1 MSLEVYS
8 LSSIATP
15 RAVYLDSFY
24 TYKQKLNVYEQGL
37 RLNSID
43 ALKDAYDTSINNYT
57 SHYLT
62 GFKKISDFIDTSSI
76 QEQRRT
82 ITTPLI
88 FNNLTENTNPHVLEL
103 KQVRNTD
110 DTALFIIPE
119 VEFTNDGNFFELE
132 FINDSLLRVLHNNSN
147 GYYALNVQR
156 QKSTAIF
163 SKSITSFID
172 QSNDRTSNDL
182 IKLYT
187 DVFLFHL
194 DDQGYLQLYQYNT
207 SDVLCIIQLL
217 IVSNNAILTLIERTS
232 KYISKTTSVI
242 KVYNNNTAISPK
254 LQHSAISYDVSKLH
268 SLKIN
273 PNKITTD
280 LNNQYLLH
288 TNYNTVS
295 DTFKLNYIEL
305 NNNRSELGFIKQG
318 TNLNATANA
327 GRSSIFRE
335 YTTLRTGN
343 HQVYGDS
350 NISLSYVLYD
360 RDIIAISDTATEF
373 QTPQSLYPYKKLNVN
388 DTVFTQN
395 GSMGSTVPLLADRI
409 INTSLSKAT
418 FNSGEF
424 VCTWLSYNSVDNT
437 YMWLDR
443 YYYPDRISRQAALTA
458 SSMYIITSPIEAE
471 DVNENIKAIV
481 PYTFDKLSDLVFEP
495 SSLYTYFRVGKTNVT
510 DILSKQQPNIN
521 NFDCY
526 FTAAKNI
533 EIPYSSNSL
542 NYDGSRYSSYNV
554 SESINNTSQFTIAF
568 DYYVDDKA
576 SIGHSILNSYDCFAV
591 VNNEQLTP
599 FITLYQDSEVFIYNT
614 DYALIKR
621 VKFNSSVKSIIH
633 NSLLDGFF
641 VVCTDG
647 TITKVSADGT
657 KMRQKTISN
666 VLDASIVNYRSHT
679 TDDNNIYFLLNSLGG
694 VVIVNKYTLKATYT
708 RSRSLPLYA
717 SIIQPVNS
725 IIVYNNT
732 IYGIPG
738 DTVKYQTNTKI
749 LFLQGN
755 KQIWRYDLAQNKAK
769 VLFDTG
775 SSSAI
780 NDFDVVDDNII
791 LITNRNWY
799 SYTFNRLFVLSG
811 TTTTSTETYK
821 NIHIDTVFEHTF
833 EGTTKSTNLLMLS
846 SIQDS
851 NSGSLHITNLFTGV
865 TTSLGISGIYSP
877 LTSSY
882 RRFFSMS
889 DSNRFVIQEKNT
901 LNFKLK
907 LTNISNTADVD
918 TVSIAIPT
926 GTLDTGFH
934 NFIYRFDAIQGNIS
948 LYINGILYKNR
959 VIQPYKYCGA
969 TIISE
974 NLYIGTTG
982 FKNNNTL
989 AMYLEQPGYYF
1000 INSKESFKNFRLYNI
1015 ALLEHEIQALS
1026 LENKRIED
1034 VVLSMP
1040 CGQRN
1045 NIEEIE
1051 RYFKY
1056 STPTSSKN
1064 IDIHIN
1070 NSMISTS
1077 IDKRNIKNII
1087 LSQAADILPVGVK
1100 INDIKFNNFN
1110 NFNK

>member
-15 RAVYLDSFY
+15 RAVYLDNFY
-24 TYKQKLNVYEQGL
+24 NYKQKLDIYEQGL
-37 RLNSID
+37 QLNVID
-43 ALKDAYDTSINNYT
+43 AFKSTYDTSINNYT

-76 QEQRRT
+76 QDQRRT

-88 FNNLTENTNPHVLEL
+88 FNNLSKITSPRVLDL
-103 KQVRNTD
+103 QPVRNTD
-110 DTALFIIPE
+110 NTTLRILPE
-119 VEFTNDGNFFELE
+119 VKFTNDGNFFELE
-132 FINDSLLRVLHNNSN
+132 FINDSLLRVLHNNRR

-156 QKSTAIF
+156 SESTAVF
-163 SKSITSFID
+163 TKKITSFID
-172 QSNDRTSNDL
+172 QGGGRTANDL
-182 IKLYT
+182 VKLYT

-194 DDQGYLQLYQYNT
+194 DDQGYLQLYQYAT
-207 SDVLCIIQLL
+207 DDVLCIVQLT
-217 IVSNNAILTLIERTS
+217 IVSDSVSLTLINNTS
-232 KYISKTTSVI
+232 KYVCKTTSVI
-242 KVYNNNTAISPK
+242 KVNNNNIALLPK
-254 LQHSAISYDVSKLH
+254 LQHSSISYDVSKLH

-273 PNKITTD
+273 SNKVTTN
-280 LNNQYLLH
+280 LSNQYLLH
-288 TNYNTVS
+288 TNYNTVNN
-295 DTFKLNYIEL
+295 TFNLNYIEL

-318 TNLNATANA
+318 TNLNVASNMGKAST
-327 GRSSIFRE
+327 FRE

-350 NISLSYVLYD
+350 NISLSYILYD
-360 RDIIAISDTATEF
+360 RDIIAVSDTSTEF

-409 INTSLSKAT
+409 LNTSLTNST

-424 VCTWLSYNSVDNT
+424 ICTWLCYNSVDNT
-437 YMWLDR
+437 YKWLDR
-443 YYYPDRISRQAALTA
+443 YYYPDRISRQAALSA
-458 SSMYIITSPIEAE
+458 SSMYIIASPIEVDSAS
-471 DVNENIKAIV
+471 ENVKSVV
-481 PYTFDKLSDLVFEP
+481 PYVFDKLSDLAFEP
-495 SSLYTYFRVGKTNVT
+495 GSVYTYFRVGKQNVI
-510 DILSKQQPNIN
+510 DILSKQQPVIN

-526 FTAAKNI
+526 FTAANNTKV
-533 EIPYSSNSL
+533 PYIGNSL
-542 NYDGSRYSSYNV
+542 NYDGSIYSSYDV
-554 SESINNTSQFTIAF
+554 HESINSTSQFTVAF
-568 DYYVDDKA
+568 DYYVDDKV
-576 SIGHSILNSYDCFAV
+576 SIGHSILNSYDCFTV

-599 FITLYQDSEVFIYNT
+599 LITLYQDREVLIYNT
-614 DYALIKR
+614 DYILIKR
-621 VKFNSSVKSIIH
+621 VKFNSNVKSIIH

-647 TITKVSADGT
+647 SITKVSTDGI
-657 KMRQKTISN
+657 KIRQKNISD
-666 VLDASIVNYRSHT
+666 VLDTSIVNYKSHT
-679 TDDNNIYFLLNSLGG
+679 TDDNNIYFLLDSVGNVA
-694 VVIVNKYTLKATYT
+694 VVDKYTLNTTYIKST
-708 RSRSLPLYA
+708 PLPLYS
-717 SIIQPVNS
+717 SITQPVNS
-725 IIVYNNT
+725 IIIYNRT
-732 IYGIPG
+732 IYGVPG
-738 DTVKYQTNTKI
+738 DIVKYQTNTKI
-749 LFLQGN
+749 FFLQGN
-755 KQIWRYDLAQNKAK
+755 KQIWRYDLVQNKAR

-775 SSSAI
+775 SSSVI
-780 NDFDVVDDNII
+780 NDFDIVDDNII
-791 LITNRNWY
+791 FITNKNWY
-799 SYTFNRLFVLSG
+799 SYTLNRLFVLSG
-811 TTTTSTETYK
+811 TTTTSTETFK
-821 NIHIDTVFEHTF
+821 NIHIDTVLEHTF
-833 EGTTKSTNLLMLS
+833 EGTTQSTNLLMLS
-846 SIQDS
+846 GAQGG
-851 NSGSLHITNLFTGV
+851 NSGSLYISNLFTGV
-865 TTSLGISGIYSP
+865 TTNLGISGIYSP

-882 RRFFSMS
+882 RRFFSMT

-907 LTNISNTADVD
+907 LTNISNTADID
-918 TVSIAIPT
+918 TVSIAIPV

-948 LYINGILYKNR
+948 LYINGVFYENK

-969 TIISE
+969 SIINE
-974 NLYIGTTG
+974 KLYIGTTG
-982 FKNNNTL
+982 FRNNSTL
-989 AMYLEQPGYYF
+989 ATYLEQPGYYF
-1000 INSKESFKNFRLYNI
+1000 IMSSESFKNFRLYNI

-1034 VVLSMP
+1034 VVLSIP

-1056 STPTSSKN
+1056 ATPTTSKN
-1064 IDIHIN
+1064 IDININ

-1110 NFNK
+1110 K